1 MKVPGWFVKT
11 LNWIEWISAV
21 IGLVFVLLGLIQ
33 LIFGKFIQGTELINY
48 FHASNSF
55 FLMAIVLFLFIHLG
69 QHKKE

>member
-1 MKVPGWFVKT
+1 MKA
-11 LNWIEWISAV
+11 LDWIAWISGG
-21 IGLVFVLLGLIQ
+21 IGLVFVLIGLIQ

-48 FHASNSF
+48 FHAANSF